1 MIGLGLYSS
10 IDNIFN
16 EAKYKIR
23 KIFREQLI
31 MGKESEEKVEVSK
44 DNLNQLLDDLES
56 IQLRL
61 NEVHRRQRELME
73 HVLNNG
79 TIKPGALFEVMD
91 NCKPLL
97 QEDRLDKTKDHVKL
111 QKGDTIMF
119 VRMEDREGIPMYDW
133 IVDERVVA
141 IHPGNFANH
150 IGLVRNGSDDF
161 TPPE

>member
-61 NEVHRRQRELME
+61 N
-73 HVLNNG
+73 
-79 TIKPGALFEVMD
+79 AD
-91 NCKPLL
+91 
-97 QEDRLDKTKDHVKL
+97 
-111 QKGDTIMF
+111 
-119 VRMEDREGIPMYDW
+119 
-133 IVDERVVA
+133 
-141 IHPGNFANH
+141 
-150 IGLVRNGSDDF
+150 
-161 TPPE
+161 